1 MSAADH
7 NDTTDSTENSELKE
21 NPGEGR
27 PHLSFARMGLYGAA
41 GLTIVAAAAFTGWLY
56 LTIWQY
62 EETTDDAYVQA
73 DIVPIAPQVSGYV
86 NSVRITDNQRVKAGD
101 ILATIDPRDYQDTL
115 NQATADVAEAE
126 ANIASIS
133 AQLNEQDALIKEAEA
148 TVATD
153 QASNVFAQ
161 QNNNRFG
168 ALEKSGSG
176 SIQEAQQAASQAG
189 STQATVAKDTAAL
202 DAARKQVDTLR
213 AELAEAN
220 ATLQHNR
227 AALAAAQLNLDY
239 TILRAPVD
247 GVIGARA
254 IRVGLYAEPGAQ
266 LMAVVPVDAA
276 YVVANYKETQLE
288 TVRSGQPVRIEVD
301 SFPGTTVR
309 GTVNSVA
316 PASGQEFSLLPPDN
330 ATGNFTKIVQRVPV
344 KIMIDKTDPLA
355 GRLLPGMSVTTTITA
370 SGGKSAQAIK

>member
-1 MSAADH
+1 MSAADESDVTVSSMSSVPAEEH
-7 NDTTDSTENSELKE
+7 RGTRSVLRIS
-21 NPGEGR
+21 
-27 PHLSFARMGLYGAA
+27 LYATASVGAC
-41 GLTIVAAAAFTGWLY
+41 AAAAITGWLY
-56 LTIWQY
+56 LTTWQY
-62 EETTDDAYVQA
+62 QQATDDAYVQA

-86 NSVRITDNQRVKAGD
+86 NSVRINDNQRVRAGD

-126 ANIASIS
+126 ANIDSIA

-161 QNNNRFG
+161 QNNSRFG
-168 ALEKSGSG
+168 ALAKSGSG

-189 STQATVAKDTAAL
+189 STQATVKRDNAAL
-202 DAARKQVDTLR
+202 DAARKQVDTLH
-213 AELAEAN
+213 AQLAKAN
-220 ATLQHNR
+220 ATLKHNR

-276 YVVANYKETQLE
+276 YIVANYKETQLE
-288 TVRSGQPVRIEVD
+288 SVRPGQPVRIEVD
-301 SFPGTTVR
+301 TFPGTTVR
-309 GTVNSVA
+309 GSVNSVA

-344 KIMIDKTDPLA
+344 KITIDRTDPLA

-370 SGGKSAQAIK
+370 RGSEAIPTTK